1 MNGIQNIANSTRLI
15 QNNCLVFFMKKFI
28 VIDGLDGCGK
38 DTQVRLLAE
47 MYENQGR
54 DVTVRSHP
62 CSDNKYGRKSKQ
74 ALLKTGK
81 YNHIKATVYYGLDAI
96 RSVQMYY
103 YNKDTD
109 VVIFSR
115 YTMAVAYLPNVIN
128 VIVYKIV
135 SFVLPKSDCMFF
147 LDVTPEE
154 SLRRIQSRNEE
165 EEMFE
170 NIEALREVRSKTKK
184 VTYEWNVIPGDDSPE
199 VISEKIISKCLETD
213 KLLV

>member
-1 MNGIQNIANSTRLI
+1 MI